1 MEFDPAPFMAKEVV
15 SSNKKQDN
23 RKATIFSNLFRFI
36 DNLSTTNNLK
46 IFTKKFILISWNSI
60 IKIKILVKSY
70 SLTFK

>member
-1 MEFDPAPFMAKEVV
+1 MESDQAPFMAKEVV

-23 RKATIFSNLFRFI
+23 RKATTFSNLFRFI

-60 IKIKILVKSY
+60 IKIKILVKSC